1 MSISPD
7 LLRRLDWR
15 FLLPAPERTATA
27 EVLAILRGTE
37 RPSEAKVRG
46 LRPGSIVYLESSE
59 RRSLR
64 DPAAPLRR
72 PLAWLRRC
80 GLTVTGIWAVWP
92 EPEDYSVCL
101 PLTAPGALRWFARTL
116 LPAPTLRERLVEAG
130 LRLGRGRSPALLL
143 GRSFAFTA
151 VAGPGPARPALL
163 TDPGLPPELRRDD
176 LEPLLVTHGGER
188 VLVLPFPRRGTAP
201 AGVLKV
207 SRHASFNGKTL
218 GEQAALARVRP
229 LLGEAVPRAGG
240 VFEHGGLVVGI
251 EEYAAGRPLLLTGS
265 RWGTPLSRKISD
277 LRLAASWLAGMHRR
291 TEIRRAPWSEREV
304 AAWITEPCAALRLE
318 ERLATAARER
328 ALELCGR
335 PFPLVLC
342 HRDFTPWNLLRD
354 GSRLRVLDWEGLQ
367 PGPPACDLFHFLT
380 HWSELAHDA
389 REPAERLR
397 AFRDTLVAP
406 RPDDPIAAAAA
417 EAIAA
422 YCQELRLDRDFLP
435 LLLVHTWVEIA
446 LRGHGAGYVEVLA
459 QHTETLFRE
468 AEDARRVA

>member
-1 MSISPD
+1 
-7 LLRRLDWR
+7 LDWR
-15 FLLPAPERTATA
+15 FLLPATA
-27 EVLAILRGTE
+27 EVLAILRGEE
-37 RPSEAKVRG
+37 RPSKARIRE

-92 EPEDYSVCL
+92 RPEDCSVCI

-130 LRLGRGRSPALLL
+130 LRLGRGRSQALLL

-176 LEPLLVTHGGER
+176 LEPLLVTHGSER

-207 SRHASFNGKTL
+207 SRHASFNDKTL
-218 GEQAALARVRP
+218 GEQTVLARVR
-229 LLGEAVPRAGG
+229 LLVGEAVPAGRG
-240 VFEHGGLVVGI
+240 TFQFGGLTVGV
-251 EEYAAGRPLLLTGS
+251 EEYVPGRPLLLTGS
-265 RWGTPLSRKISD
+265 RWGTPLHRKIDD

-318 ERLATAARER
+318 ERFVTAVRRR
-328 ALELCGR
+328 AFELCGR
-335 PFPLVLC
+335 PFPLVLR

-354 GSRLRVLDWEGLQ
+354 GSRLRVLDWEGAE

-380 HWSELAHDA
+380 HWAELAHGA
-389 REPAERLR
+389 KEPEARLR
-397 AFRDTLVAP
+397 AFRDTLLAP
-406 RPDDPIAAAAA
+406 RPDDPVAMAAS
-417 EAIAA
+417 EAVNA
-422 YCQELRLDRDFLP
+422 YCEELRLDRDFLP
-435 LLLVHTWVEIA
+435 VLLVHTWIEIA
-446 LRGHGAGYVEVLA
+446 LRGQDPGYLGALV

-468 AEDARRVA
+468 AGDARRVA